1 MYLSRCLLAPA
12 SESTPARRPKEAP
25 MKIFTTVLV
34 LTLVAGPA
42 MFAHAED
49 KTGISDPAVN
59 PGQAQGFRIVQG
71 EVLKMEGNT
80 YLVRDET
87 GNEVRLT
94 VTKDSKIEKAFE
106 VGDRIVAQV
115 SDQGL
120 VTLINKSETPPATG
134 AEAPQKRESGKMP
147 SGPSVP

>member
-1 MYLSRCLLAPA
+1 
-12 SESTPARRPKEAP
+12 
-25 MKIFTTVLV
+25 MKAFTMVLV
-34 LTLVAGPA
+34 LTLTASPAVVALA
-42 MFAHAED
+42 DD
-49 KTGISDPAVN
+49 KTGISDPSVN

-87 GNEVRLT
+87 GKEIRLT
-94 VTKDSKIEKAFE
+94 ITKDSKIEKAFE

-120 VTLINKSETPPATG
+120 VTLINKSETQPAIG
-134 AEAPQKRESGKMP
+134 ADKAPQKGESGKM
-147 SGPSVP
+147 

>member
-1 MYLSRCLLAPA
+1 
-12 SESTPARRPKEAP
+12 
-25 MKIFTTVLV
+25 MKTCSTVLV

-42 MFAHAED
+42 IFAVAED
-49 KTGISDPAVN
+49 KTGISDPSVN
-59 PGQAQGFRIVQG
+59 PGQAQGFRIIQG

-87 GNEVRLT
+87 GKEIRLT

-120 VTLINKSETPPATG
+120 VTLINKSETPATG
-134 AEAPQKRESGKMP
+134 ADQSGSPQKREPGKMP

>member
-1 MYLSRCLLAPA
+1 MKA
-12 SESTPARRPKEAP
+12 ST
-25 MKIFTTVLV
+25 MILV
-34 LTLVAGPA
+34 LTLAASPAVVAL
-42 MFAHAED
+42 AED
-49 KTGISDPAVN
+49 KASILDPAVN
-59 PGQAQGFRIVQG
+59 PGQAQGFRIIQG

-134 AEAPQKRESGKMP
+134 ADKEAPQKRESGKMP

>member
-1 MYLSRCLLAPA
+1 
-12 SESTPARRPKEAP
+12 
-25 MKIFTTVLV
+25 MKTFAIVFA

-42 MFAHAED
+42 IFAVAED
-49 KTGISDPAVN
+49 KTGIADPSVN

-87 GNEVRLT
+87 GNEIRLT

-134 AEAPQKRESGKMP
+134 ADKAPQKRESGKMP

>member
-1 MYLSRCLLAPA
+1 
-12 SESTPARRPKEAP
+12 
-25 MKIFTTVLV
+25 MKTFTAVLV

-42 MFAHAED
+42 IFAHAED
-49 KTGISDPAVN
+49 KTGISDPSVN

-87 GNEVRLT
+87 GNEIRLT

-120 VTLINKSETPPATG
+120 VTLINKSETQPATG
-134 AEAPQKRESGKMP
+134 ADKSAAPQKPESGKMP